1 MSIIDDGKIW
11 LRGSARPEY
20 GVRVGKVYFITGKE
34 DAEIINYLI
43 DDNFLYVDIH
53 NSESQY
59 RTIRRFAL
67 DLGPKSLGTLFN
79 GFKKTKHA
87 DIRAVTYRDK
97 GVEQYRIEGGEYK
110 NKRDDLINI
119 IEMKQLAGWK

>member
-11 LRGSARPEY
+11 LRGSSRPEY
-20 GVRVGKVYFITGKE
+20 GVRIGKVYFITGKE

-53 NSESQY
+53 NPGSQY

-67 DLGPKSLGTLFN
+67 DLEPLSPGTLFN
-79 GFKKTKHA
+79 GFRKTKHA

>member
-53 NSESQY
+53 NPESQY
-59 RTIRRFAL
+59 RTI
-67 DLGPKSLGTLFN
+67 
-79 GFKKTKHA
+79 
-87 DIRAVTYRDK
+87 
-97 GVEQYRIEGGEYK
+97 E
-110 NKRDDLINI
+110 
-119 IEMKQLAGWK
+119 